1 MRNKEGQGPSV
12 KVGDIVL
19 LYDEGTKRAFWKLA
33 VVNELIQGT
42 DCKTRAA
49 VIRIGSDKGPTRLLK
64 RSIQHL
70 IPIEVAQEDD
80 TTEETEN
87 TTNDEMIENTDGSS
101 ESPEHR
107 ITETSTRPRLRAAV
121 DGEAL
126 RRTWTKNS

>member
-1 MRNKEGQGPSV
+1 MNLSK
-12 KVGDIVL
+12 
-19 LYDEGTKRAFWKLA
+19 
-33 VVNELIQGT
+33 GT
-42 DCKTRAA
+42 DRKTRAA

-101 ESPEHR
+101 ESPEDR
-107 ITETSTRPRLRAAV
+107 ITETSTRLRRRAAV